1 METTNTDPSLRDAI
15 ANEIK
20 KDRATLG
27 PVQASGY
34 EELERIL
41 KLAYEQSA
49 RGKGRERHATGPLG
63 FRPWTQQPILEIG
76 RMIGPGYHAGQ
87 VQKKVQ
93 EAITMYG
100 SKNIHGALQECLG
113 AIVYAAAM
121 YRLLEESKK
130 EL

>member
-1 METTNTDPSLRDAI
+1 MTKSLMDLAAENAVAEELRREPA
-15 ANEIK
+15 
-20 KDRATLG
+20 RSL
-27 PVQASGY
+27 SGY